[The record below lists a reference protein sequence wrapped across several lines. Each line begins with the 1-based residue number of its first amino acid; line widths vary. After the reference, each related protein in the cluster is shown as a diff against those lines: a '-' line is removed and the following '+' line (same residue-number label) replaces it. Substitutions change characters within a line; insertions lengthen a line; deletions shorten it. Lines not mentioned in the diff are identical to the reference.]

1 MIMRSDASGLA
12 LAAALAALLGASSA
26 MAQTPPAEPGPADDF
41 WTARGLFDPRGGPR
55 DVLRSWG
62 IDVNG
67 RITHFYQGI
76 TAGDGRRMWQ
86 AGAKAEASVKVDAE
100 KLGLWRGFSVNLQQE
115 WNIGRD
121 AIKLGSGVLL
131 PVNTSMILPRIGGY
145 ENDTSINVT
154 QTFGDSF
161 SVSAGKFN
169 MLTLA
174 AGTPLAGGG
183 GVDTFMN
190 IGLAA
195 PVSGVTPPYLIGA
208 MATLKTQPAIF
219 TLMVYDPRN
228 AQDPEVLRRPFKD
241 GVTTSLSMT
250 IPTRLFF
257 GLQGF
262 YGVRGVYS
270 TQEGFNLSE
279 LPALLLPPQSRGSL
293 EKKGYSYGSI
303 SFQQNLWEDPS
314 DPRRSWG
321 VFFDGAL
328 SDGNPNPFFWHVI
341 TGVAGSVPLASRPLD
356 RWGVGFFHY
365 ALSDDVKDGLA
376 RVGIRRRDE
385 TGVEAFYSLALTP
398 WLRVS
403 ANVQWIRPTQPEKK
417 DAMFTGLRTQVRF

>member
-1 MIMRSDASGLA
+1 MRARISRGSSAVA
-12 LAAALAALLGASSA
+12 LAAALAASPAL
-26 MAQTPPAEPGPADDF
+26 AQAPAAPAQGEDTF

-55 DVLRSWG
+55 DALRSWG
-62 IDVNG
+62 VDVNG
-67 RITHFYQGI
+67 RITHFYQGV

-86 AGAKAEASVKVDAE
+86 SGAKAEASVRVDFG
-100 KLGLWRGFSVNLQQE
+100 KMGVWPGLSVNLQQE

-121 AIKLGSGVLL
+121 ANTLGSGILL
-131 PVNTSMILPRIGGY
+131 PVNTTLALPTLGGY
-145 ENDTSINVT
+145 ANDTSVNVT
-154 QTFGDSF
+154 QAFGESF

-195 PVSGVTPPYLIGA
+195 PVSGVTPPYLLGA
-208 MATLKTQPAIF
+208 IASLKTDPAIF

-228 AQDPEVLRRPFKD
+228 AQGEEVLRRPFRD

-250 IPTRLFF
+250 VPTRMFF

-270 TQEGFNLSE
+270 SKEGFDLGAI
-279 LPALLLPPQSRGSL
+279 PALLLPPQSRGAL
-293 EKKGYSYGSI
+293 EKKGYYYGSV
-303 SFQQNLWEDPS
+303 SFQQNLWEDPA

-321 VFFDGAL
+321 VFFEGAL
-328 SDGNPNPFFWHVI
+328 SDGNPNAVRWHVL
-341 TGVAGSVPLASRPLD
+341 TGVAGSVPLAGRPLD

-365 ALSDDVKDGLA
+365 ALSDDLKDGLA
-376 RVGIRRRDE
+376 RLGVRRRDE
-385 TGVEAFYSLALTP
+385 TGVEAFYSFAVTP
-398 WLRVS
+398 WLKVS
-403 ANVQWIRPTQPEKK
+403 ANLQWIRPTQPEKK
-417 DAMFTGLRTQVRF
+417 DAMFSGLRTQVRF